1 MIQDME
7 LRSLKENTQKAYVDA
22 VKDLARHYNRSP
34 DLLSEEE
41 LRRYFVNLTKVRRC
55 SKSTLRIRLFGIKFL
70 FRYTLRRPLP
80 VFDLIRLG
88 RDRKLPT
95 VLSRQEVRQVLTCIR
110 RPAARMSALVMYSCG
125 LRVTAATRLRAA
137 DIDSRRMMVCVRN
150 GKGSKDQYVPLPQR
164 TLELLRAYWREHRPQ
179 HWLLTPSN
187 LPLFMQHFLK
197 RPAASARA
205 RIVAAELLDELLVAV
220 DDAAAASHG
229 SFGGE
234 TLSGACSSAQKQLSS
249 LTSSI
254 LCMVHLLPAGPARSG
269 RTTRRGHGIGRP
281 DGRPAGWVRKASA
294 ARPDHPGRRR
304 LDLFSCSHSH
314 HASLLPL
321 DAQTGCYATGT

>member
-1 MIQDME
+1 MTELRTRMIQDME

-95 VLSRQEVRQVLTCIR
+95 VLSRQEVRQVLTSIR

-179 HWLLTPSN
+179 LWLFPDRSGSEPIRRDTV
-187 LPLFMQHFLK
+187 LK
-197 RPAASARA
+197 CIR
-205 RIVAAELLDELLVAV
+205 
-220 DDAAAASHG
+220 AAALDAKLTKPIGCH
-229 SFGGE
+229 
-234 TLSGACSSAQKQLSS
+234 TLRHSYA
-249 LTSSI
+249 T
-254 LCMVHLLPAGPARSG
+254 HLLEDGVDLRTIQTLLGHRSI
-269 RTTRRGHGIGRP
+269 RSTIGYLHLTQQAMKNVHRS
-281 DGRPAGWVRKASA
+281 VN
-294 ARPDHPGRRR
+294 
-304 LDLFSCSHSH
+304 DLMSD
-314 HASLLPL
+314 L
-321 DAQTGCYATGT
+321 